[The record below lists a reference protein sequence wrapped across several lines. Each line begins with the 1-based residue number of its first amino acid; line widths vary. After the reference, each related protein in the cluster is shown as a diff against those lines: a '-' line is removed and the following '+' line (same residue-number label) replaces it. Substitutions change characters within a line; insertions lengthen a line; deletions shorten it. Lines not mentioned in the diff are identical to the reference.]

1 MGAPRRNRQK
11 YDRPKDIRNSKR
23 ITEDNAMIKAYGL
36 GNMKELWKVQSE
48 ISRIRGNVRKY
59 LAGSGAEGGKAL
71 IARLSKLGIVK
82 PEAMLDDILDLK
94 EIAFLERRLQSV
106 VMRKGLSRSMKQA
119 RQLVTHGFISI
130 NGKKVDRPGYIV
142 GATEET
148 AIGYYKKIDIQ
159 QKQPAASDA
168 AAIVPVEIVEA
179 KTA

>member
-23 ITEDNAMIKAYGL
+23 ISEDNAMIRAYGL
-36 GNMKELWKVQSE
+36 GNMKELWKIQSE
-48 ISRIRGNVRKY
+48 LSRIRGNVRKY
-59 LAGSGAEGGKAL
+59 LAGAGEEGGRAL
-71 IARLSKLGIVK
+71 IARLARIGIVK
-82 PEAMLDDILDLK
+82 QEATLDEILDLK
-94 EIAFLERRLQSV
+94 EAAFLERRLQSV

-142 GATEET
+142 GATEES

-159 QKQPAASDA
+159 QKAPAPPEVSA
-168 AAIVPVEIVEA
+168 APVESAETR
-179 KTA
+179 TA